1 MSVAIARVPAHARVP
16 WTILSFVM
24 KIERDDL
31 KPQLEELIRQFQRLQ
46 DELTPLI
53 AKLQEI
59 DTKVAP
65 LLEETLTFQANLVP
79 LWDDTYNLC
88 GRRSCKGNCAICLD
102 GEYLDEVDEGEK
114 YCRRGRR

>member
-1 MSVAIARVPAHARVP
+1 MARVPANARVP

-24 KIERDDL
+24 KIETNDL
-31 KPQLEELIRQFQRLQ
+31 KPSLEELIRQFQKLR

-53 AKLQEI
+53 AQLNDLHQKLE
-59 DTKVAP
+59 P
-65 LLEETLTFQANLVP
+65 LLDETLIFQANLVP

-88 GRRSCKGNCAICLD
+88 GRTSCKGNCAICRD